1 MATYSLNC
9 VNVFSTSCLVTT
21 CSNVLILYSNQC
33 YNIADEIKKN
43 SFLSLKVKMHRK
55 KVLLFWLADKNVIFT
70 LCSLLSQKRM
80 SLKRF

>member
-1 MATYSLNC
+1 MLQHRRRNKKKIL
-9 VNVFSTSCLVTT
+9 LV
-21 CSNVLILYSNQC
+21 L
-33 YNIADEIKKN
+33 
-43 SFLSLKVKMHRK
+43 KMHRK

>member
-21 CSNVLILYSNQC
+21 CSNVLTLYSNQC
-33 YNIADEIKKN
+33 YNIADEIKKKI
-43 SFLSLKVKMHRK
+43 LLVLKMHRK